1 MKLQK
6 AKQLIDEE
14 DEEESIVSVDQSVDE
29 DSLMSTDEDG
39 VHANGI
45 QKA

>member
-1 MKLQK
+1 MQK

-14 DEEESIVSVDQSVDE
+14 DEEDSIVSVDPSVVDE
-29 DSLMSTDEDG
+29 DSLMLTDED